1 MLGCPLTLKRE
12 LLSIGWTTQFVKVRA
27 VDGGKHWLG
36 SQAEL
41 AFSRCPK
48 PCPNTHTHT
57 HTHTHTPLG
66 KADHFFQ
73 REISCLLKSTL

>member
-1 MLGCPLTLKRE
+1 M
-12 LLSIGWTTQFVKVRA
+12 KVRA

-41 AFSRCPK
+41 AFSRCAK

-57 HTHTHTPLG
+57 HTHTHTLTHSLTHSLTPLG